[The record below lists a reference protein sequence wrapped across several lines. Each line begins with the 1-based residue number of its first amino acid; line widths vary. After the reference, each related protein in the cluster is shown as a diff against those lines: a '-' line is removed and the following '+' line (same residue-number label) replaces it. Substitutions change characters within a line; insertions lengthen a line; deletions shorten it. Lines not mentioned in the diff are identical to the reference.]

1 MRGIGRINR
10 VALLSR
16 DKTDESTARSGL
28 TELRYDTQRPS
39 QPRRT
44 SCEHTCHQT
53 NESGLRVRGIRPGT
67 DVRRRANVRHSCER
81 GLMEMT
87 SHGTRRYKFPARHL
101 PDAQR

>member
-39 QPRRT
+39 QPRRM

-53 NESGLRVRGIRPGT
+53 NESGL
-67 DVRRRANVRHSCER
+67 
-81 GLMEMT
+81 
-87 SHGTRRYKFPARHL
+87 
-101 PDAQR
+101 